1 MTLFFLI
8 FFTFAVAD
16 SWDTENPE
24 RISLP
29 TYDPSENFDVKCIAG
44 VGDKVWVG
52 AGPSIFVLDGETLSR
67 EVSWHLASCVE
78 FNITKCIRTVEILD
92 IKTKWDN

>member
-1 MTLFFLI
+1 M
-8 FFTFAVAD
+8 FAVAD

-24 RISLP
+24 QISLP

-52 AGPSIFVLDGETLSR
+52 AGPSIFILDGETLSR
-67 EVSWHLASCVE
+67 EVSWHLAADVRADTMCRIWYQVSNKINVLE
-78 FNITKCIRTVEILD
+78 L
-92 IKTKWDN
+92 